1 MIGLVLWAILIIF
14 IAECACPGLIFV
26 VLGAMAAFG
35 AIYAGVIY
43 LVNKLKWRW

>member
-14 IAECACPGLIFV
+14 IAECACPGLIFA
-26 VLGAMAAFG
+26 VLGAMAAFW

-43 LVNKLKWRW
+43 LVNKLKRRW